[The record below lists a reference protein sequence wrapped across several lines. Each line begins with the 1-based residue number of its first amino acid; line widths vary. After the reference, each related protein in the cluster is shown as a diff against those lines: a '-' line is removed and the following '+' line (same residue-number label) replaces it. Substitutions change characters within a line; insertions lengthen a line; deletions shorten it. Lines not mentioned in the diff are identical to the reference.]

1 MNERSVKVKMRILN
15 YQILLNIFFYRPHFL
30 IKQECKQPKKQ
41 IFENLDLLLRKEFL
55 SLSVVHK
62 PILQWQVSSFYW
74 E

>member
-1 MNERSVKVKMRILN
+1 LKNRDQLFWK
-15 YQILLNIFFYRPHFL
+15 
-30 IKQECKQPKKQ
+30 
-41 IFENLDLLLRKEFL
+41 DFL